1 MRLSL
6 KGRELDLC
14 VGAREQVQWG
24 ADTPRVGDSE
34 DSWVLGNRTLV
45 LYSLIFIAA
54 TIFTTLTHSHRF
66 GGINKMAKG
75 TWSAQVAQ
83 SQFKMGHQFAV
94 AEREEARRK
103 ESENLWKLRGLW
115 ILTTR
120 ILGV

>member
-1 MRLSL
+1 MTFVW
-6 KGRELDLC
+6 G
-14 VGAREQVQWG
+14 VGEQAQWG
-24 ADTPRVGDSE
+24 ADTPRVGDLE

-45 LYSLIFIAA
+45 LHSLIFIAV

-66 GGINKMAKG
+66 RGINKMAKG
-75 TWSAQVAQ
+75 TWSAFQVAQ

-115 ILTTR
+115 ILTTKT
-120 ILGV
+120 LGVQIKSA